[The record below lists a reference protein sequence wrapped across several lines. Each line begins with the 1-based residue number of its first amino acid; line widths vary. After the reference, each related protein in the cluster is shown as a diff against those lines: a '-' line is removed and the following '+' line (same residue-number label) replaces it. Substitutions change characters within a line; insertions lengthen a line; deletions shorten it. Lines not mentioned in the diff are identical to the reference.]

1 MGNDGAVRGVFSVRS
16 GRIVVELS
24 VMDRGMLAIIP
35 ELLASVGDDGSDPA
49 FDVLHRDAY
58 TDDADA
64 SQAFE
69 RLVSGERGIA
79 RRVDGR
85 VLVEVAAGAPE
96 LTRHEALSLVR
107 VLNEARL
114 VLAARA
120 GAFEE
125 GASWEDRIATDPA
138 LAAVAWLSHVQGM
151 LVRAIRN
158 LR

>member
-1 MGNDGAVRGVFSVRS
+1 MRS

-24 VMDRGMLAIIP
+24 AMDRDVFAGIP
-35 ELLASVGDDGSDPA
+35 DLLASVGDDGSDPA
-49 FDVLHRDAY
+49 FDVLNRAAY

-64 SQAFE
+64 SLAFD
-69 RLVSGERGIA
+69 RLVSGERTIA
-79 RRVDGR
+79 RRVDGG
-85 VLVEVAAGAPE
+85 VLADVVAGATE
-96 LTRHEALSLVR
+96 LTRNEGLALVR

-125 GASWEDRIATDPA
+125 GQSWEDRIGTDPA
-138 LAAVAWLSHVQGM
+138 LAAVAWLSHVQGA
-151 LVRAIRN
+151 LVGAIRN

>member
-1 MGNDGAVRGVFSVRS
+1 MRSVFSVRS

-24 VMDRGMLAIIP
+24 VMDRGVLAGIP
-35 ELLASVGDDGSDPA
+35 DLLASVGDAAGDEMSDPA
-49 FDVLHRDAY
+49 FDVLHRAAY
-58 TDDADA
+58 TDDPDA
-64 SQAFE
+64 SLAFD
-69 RLVSGERGIA
+69 RLVSGERAVA

-85 VLVEVAAGAPE
+85 VVEDVAAGAQE
-96 LTRHEALSLVR
+96 LTRNEALALVR

-120 GAFEE
+120 GAFDE
-125 GASWEDRIATDPA
+125 GPSWEHRIATDPA
-138 LAAVAWLSHVQGM
+138 LAAVAWLSHVQDM